1 MVALRH
7 LELTWTTA
15 PIALRVF
22 AGAWSTCLAQE
33 VVPRISTMAS
43 IMVQIGSS
51 RIQAS
56 MTLCR
61 MKLL

>member
-7 LELTWTTA
+7 SESTWTTA
-15 PIALRVF
+15 PIVLKAF
-22 AGAWSTCLAQE
+22 AGAWSTCLVQE
-33 VVPRISTMAS
+33 AVPHISTMVI

-51 RIQAS
+51 RIPAS

-61 MKLL
+61 MKFL

>member
-1 MVALRH
+1 MVALKH
-7 LELTWTTA
+7 LESTWTTA
-15 PIALRVF
+15 PIALRAF

-33 VVPRISTMAS
+33 AVPRISTMAI

-61 MKLL
+61 TKLL